1 MAESRREEI
10 LMTALSLAAEKGLG
24 NVSMQMIAEKVGIRK
39 PSLYHHFASKEELL
53 EALYAYLRER
63 AKAQTHTEMPDYAV
77 LFAGKTAREVLRTV
91 AHGYRTMNSGAE
103 IRAFYKVI
111 FSERC
116 YHSMAAKI
124 IAEETQRMIRATAQL
139 FYAMEVHHLLHFRDA
154 DMSAVS
160 FALTLHGLMERAQDL
175 AMANGT
181 TPDGGD
187 AMTESYLTWFCV
199 ENAVK
204 E

>member
-53 EALYAYLRER
+53 EALYAYLRDR

-77 LFAGKTAREVLRTV
+77 LFAGKTAPEVLRTV

-160 FALTLHGLMERAQDL
+160 FALTLHGLMEHAQGL

-181 TPDGGD
+181 TPDGED
-187 AMTESYLTWFCV
+187 AMTEAYLTWFCA